1 MTTLE
6 TKVLSLPKTEIL

>member
-6 TKVLSLPKTEIL
+6 TKVLSLPNTEIL